1 MDGMPMAGRTT
12 AWQTTARPATAPQ
25 VIAHAAA
32 PPLRAS
38 DDDRMSTVTRLQ
50 EAVGRGLLTPDE
62 CSDRMA
68 AAFAAVH
75 VRDLPPLTADLPPAV
90 TVAAAPTPPGWRPL
104 GALAWQQVR
113 ASVSAARHGG
123 PATWRLALAILVAM
137 VLLLSVLSLVA
148 QGLYDGG
155 PGDFGGGHGI
165 GGPDGIRGP
174 G

>member
-12 AWQTTARPATAPQ
+12 AWQTRAPQ
-25 VIAHAAA
+25 PTAAPAVA

-38 DDDRMSTVTRLQ
+38 DDDRMATVHRLQ

-90 TVAAAPTPPGWRPL
+90 TVAAAPAPPGWRPL
-104 GALAWQQVR
+104 GALAWQQLR
-113 ASVSAARHGG
+113 ASVAAARHGG
-123 PATWRLALAILVAM
+123 PATWRLALAVLIAM
-137 VLLLSVLSLVA
+137 VLLLTVLSLVA
-148 QGLYDGG
+148 QGLYDG
-155 PGDFGGGHGI
+155 DI
-165 GGPDGIRGP
+165 GGPGFGSRDGFDGPRGP

>member
-1 MDGMPMAGRTT
+1 MDEEPMAARTT
-12 AWQTTARPATAPQ
+12 AQRATAQ
-25 VIAHAAA
+25 RATAHPVA

-38 DDDRMSTVTRLQ
+38 DEDRLATVHRLQ
-50 EAVGRGLLTPDE
+50 DAVSRGLLTPDE
-62 CSDRMA
+62 GSDRMA

-90 TVAAAPTPPGWRPL
+90 TVAAAPAPPGWRPL

-155 PGDFGGGHGI
+155 PGDFGGGPGI